1 MQTVNFSDFISGVL
15 MQTTPETFHQHA
27 SGAMT
32 YPSKGTLNRL
42 VFKTP
47 LILWRMGLGPIL
59 SHPVLAGSK
68 MLALTTWGRKSH
80 LPRHTMLSY
89 VQLDDQQ
96 FVSSG
101 WGARSDWYQNI
112 LVDPIV
118 TVQVGG
124 KAYAAKARRVED
136 LGEFNRLTQA
146 MLQGGGD
153 THFEAWL
160 ESYGIEPNME
170 DMLAKRE
177 RLYLV
182 ALDAITENGPTPLH
196 TDLLWVW
203 GLIPLLMAL
212 GWWVV
217 KRKPYCYA
225 DRK

>member
-1 MQTVNFSDFISGVL
+1 MK
-15 MQTTPETFHQHA
+15 TTPEPFHQHA

-32 YPSKGTLNRL
+32 YPSIGTLNRL

-47 LILWRMGLGPIL
+47 LVLWRMGLGPIL
-59 SHPVLAGSK
+59 SHPALAGSK
-68 MLALTTWGRKSH
+68 MLVLTTWGRKSH

-89 VQLDDQQ
+89 VQLDNQL

-101 WGARSDWYQNI
+101 WGTRSDWYQNI
-112 LVDPIV
+112 LLNPIV

-124 KAYAAKARRVED
+124 KAYTAKARRVED
-136 LGEFNRLTQA
+136 LGEFTSLTQA

-160 ESYGIEPNME
+160 ESYGIEPDME
-170 DMLAKRE
+170 DMIAKRE

-182 ALDAITENGPTPLH
+182 ALDAVTENGPTPLP

-203 GLIPLLMAL
+203 GLILLLMML

-217 KRKPYCYA
+217 KRKPCC
-225 DRK
+225 